1 LCVVEGESE
10 PGIMSISKKVDEENL
25 QQQSTTNAGDQ
36 STISLKQETSEIDE
50 AAESW
55 HEHDTSTNNNN
66 NNSTTNANSDDD
78 DFVSLT
84 RFADCFEMPVRRAQ
98 SRLGMGEAVFTKA
111 CRRVGIVRWP
121 FRRIQSLQQAIASLR
136 LQREE
141 TNSLLIL
148 QSVSHKMVLLHREI
162 AFIKRNPETISL
174 AMLSKRANRRK
185 KECYVPHGYAELKGP
200 ATNEQIRAISEANR
214 IEARA
219 IRAERKKDARLV
231 SAGEKLPKR
240 SATQKPTARKRSR
253 TTIDRNLSSS
263 SSSSTFQNNTNNDPH
278 NDTYSSN
285 VKTFKTSQTTM
296 QTSSTAMREG
306 SPDGVT
312 QASLA
317 QLVGMR
323 SGTPTPPSPN
333 TSLGSRSAG
342 ARSTA
347 GSSTLLS
354 FASTPSQSGPSFS
367 SLLSLAQ
374 ASSTADERSLTN
386 RDTDDDNTA
395 TRQAGARSR
404 RTRRRSPHT
413 DKMSLTSLV
422 EGENHPTSTTT
433 TTTTTATTNI
443 DVGTDEQS

>member
-1 LCVVEGESE
+1 
-10 PGIMSISKKVDEENL
+10 MSISNDEENL

-36 STISLKQETSEIDE
+36 STISLKQETSDIDE

-55 HEHDTSTNNNN
+55 HEHDTSTNNNTN
-66 NNSTTNANSDDD
+66 TNVSTDD

-84 RFADCFEMPVRRAQ
+84 TFADCFEMPVRRAQ

-185 KECYVPHGYAELKGP
+185 KECYVPHGYADLKGP

-219 IRAERKKDARLV
+219 IRAERKKGARLV

-263 SSSSTFQNNTNNDPH
+263 SSSSSTFQNNNNNDPH

-296 QTSSTAMREG
+296 QTSSTAMRES

-312 QASLA
+312 QASLE

-323 SGTPTPPSPN
+323 SGTPTPSSPN

-354 FASTPSQSGPSFS
+354 FASAPSQSGPSFS

-433 TTTTTATTNI
+433 TTTTATTNI